1 MMTGSWEAYTIWAAI
16 CGLGLLISLAGEY
29 RLNTLISAVGKLVAA
44 SAYIGA
50 AWSLGA
56 ASMPYGQVLLA
67 GMALCWLGD
76 LFLVSRDSRLLF
88 LAGLVSFLL
97 GHIAYIGAFAVRG
110 FSLQALLAAGPV
122 MAVFGWLIMKWL
134 KPGLDHRMKLPVLL
148 YVIAISAMMAMATAT
163 FSAHGSLALL
173 LGGLLF
179 VVSDLAVARNRFLA
193 PGFVNRAWGLPTY
206 FAAQLLLA
214 ASVAGSS

>member
-29 RLNTLISAVGKLVAA
+29 RLNTIISAAGKLVAA

-97 GHIAYIGAFAVRG
+97 GHIVYIGAFAVRG
-110 FSLQALLAAGPV
+110 ISLPALLAAGLV

-134 KPGLDHRMKLPVLL
+134 KPGLDQRMKLPVLL

-163 FSAHGSLALL
+163 FSAQGGLALL

-193 PGFVNRAWGLPTY
+193 PGFINRAWGLPTY

-214 ASVAGSS
+214 ASVGGTY

>member
-1 MMTGSWEAYTIWAAI
+1 MTGSWEAYTIWAVI
-16 CGLGLLISLAGEY
+16 CGLGLLVSLAGEY
-29 RLNTLISAVGKLVAA
+29 RLNTIISAAGKLVAA

-56 ASMPYGQVLLA
+56 SSVPYGQVLLT

-97 GHIAYIGAFAVRG
+97 GHIVYIGAFAVRG
-110 FSLQALLAAGPV
+110 ISLPALLGAGLV

-134 KPGLDHRMKLPVLL
+134 KPGLDQRMKLPVLL

-193 PGFVNRAWGLPTY
+193 PGFINRAWGLPTY

-214 ASVAGSS
+214 ASVGGTY

>member
-29 RLNTLISAVGKLVAA
+29 RLNTIISAAGKLVAA

-56 ASMPYGQVLLA
+56 ANIPYGQVLLA

-97 GHIAYIGAFAVRG
+97 GHIVYIGAFAVRG
-110 FSLQALLAAGPV
+110 ISLPALLAAGFV

-163 FSAHGSLALL
+163 FSAHGSLTLL

>member
-1 MMTGSWEAYTIWAAI
+1 LNAYTIWAVI
-16 CGLGLLISLAGEY
+16 CGLGLLVSLAGEY
-29 RLNTLISAVGKLVAA
+29 RLNTLVSAAGKLVAA
-44 SAYIGA
+44 SAYLGA

-56 ASMPYGQVLLA
+56 AGMLYGQVLLA

-76 LFLVSRDSRLLF
+76 LFLVSRDSRRLF

-97 GHIAYIGAFAVRG
+97 GHIVYIGAFAVRG
-110 FSLQALLAAGPV
+110 ISLPALLGAGLV
-122 MAVFGWLIMKWL
+122 MAVFGWLIMRWL
-134 KPGLDHRMKLPVLL
+134 KPGLDQRMKLPVLL
-148 YVIAISAMMAMATAT
+148 YVFAISAMMAMATAT